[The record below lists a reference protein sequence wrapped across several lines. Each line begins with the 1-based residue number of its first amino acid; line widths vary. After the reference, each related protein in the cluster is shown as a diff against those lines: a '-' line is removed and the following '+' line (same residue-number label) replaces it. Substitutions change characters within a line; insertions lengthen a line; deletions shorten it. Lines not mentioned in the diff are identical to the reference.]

1 MPLRT
6 GKLAPEVLQ
15 RLVLSDLGVRRPDV
29 LVHARLGEDSSV
41 IDFGD
46 WVCVLSTDPITG
58 AAANAGWLA
67 VHVSCNDVAANG
79 AEPVGVLPTLLVP
92 ESASEADI
100 ARTMQEINT
109 AARELGVEVLGG
121 HTEITP
127 HLSSLII
134 SLTAVGKAP
143 KSAYV
148 TSGGARPGHDIVM
161 SKTAGLEGT
170 SILASDFTAQL
181 APHFD
186 EDGLSAAQALNRQIS
201 VVKEGL
207 LAARHGASALHDT
220 TEGGVLGALY
230 EMAEASEVGLEI
242 WADRIP
248 VLAETQIVCQV
259 FGADPL
265 RLISSGT
272 MLMAAPDGPSLVAA
286 LAREGVQAT
295 VIGRALEA
303 SAGRWLDW
311 DDGRRE
317 PLTPPERDEL
327 WRVIEEQT

>member
-15 RLVLSDLGVRRPDV
+15 RLVLSDLGVTRPEV

-79 AEPVGVLPTLLVP
+79 AEPVGVMPTLLVP
-92 ESASEADI
+92 QTGSEDDI
-100 ARTMQEINT
+100 ARTMREINT

-121 HTEITP
+121 HTEVTP
-127 HLSSLII
+127 NLSSLII

-148 TSGGARPGHDIVM
+148 TSAGARPGQDVVM
-161 SKTAGLEGT
+161 SKWAGLEGT
-170 SILASDFTAQL
+170 SILAHDFVAHLSGHLNPSGL
-181 APHFD
+181 A
-186 EDGLSAAQALNRQIS
+186 AAQDLIRQIS

-207 LAARHGASALHDT
+207 LAARHGASALHDA
-220 TEGGVLGALY
+220 TEGGVLGALF

-248 VLAETQIVCQV
+248 VLTETQIICQI

-272 MLMAAPDGPSLVAA
+272 MLMASPDGNALVA
-286 LAREGVQAT
+286 LLVREGVQAT
-295 VIGRALEA
+295 VIGRTQGLAG
-303 SAGRWLDW
+303 GRWLEW

-317 PLTPPERDEL
+317 PLAPPERDEL
-327 WRVIEEQT
+327 WRVIEEQS